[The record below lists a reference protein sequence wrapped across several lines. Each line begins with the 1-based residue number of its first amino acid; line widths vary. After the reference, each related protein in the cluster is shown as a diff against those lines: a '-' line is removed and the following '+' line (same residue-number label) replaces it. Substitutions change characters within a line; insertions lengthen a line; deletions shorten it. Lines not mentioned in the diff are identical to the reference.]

1 MGASGIHE
9 AVSRHTPIRERI
21 YQVLLS
27 QPREEWTVRT
37 LKAAAGPDISIS
49 MVRDTIYI
57 LIAAA
62 AMTVVPGHRAVTVR
76 LTATGRNQLQS
87 LEQAWQNRRPV
98 AGIPAQPRGAQY
110 PNPRRATP
118 TGSNGPTSGR

>member
-1 MGASGIHE
+1 
-9 AVSRHTPIRERI
+9 
-21 YQVLLS
+21 
-27 QPREEWTVRT
+27 
-37 LKAAAGPDISIS
+37 

-62 AMTVVPGHRAVTVR
+62 AMTVVPGYRAVTVR

-98 AGIPAQPRGAQY
+98 TRISQQPSQTQH
-110 PNPRRATP
+110 PNQRRTTP
-118 TGSNGPTSGR
+118 TASNGPA

>member
-98 AGIPAQPRGAQY
+98 SRISAQPSPAQH
-110 PNPRRATP
+110 PNQRRTAP
-118 TGSNGPTSGR
+118 TGSNGPSKGQ